1 MGIIHTRPLDLSIDE
16 TQHELTEAI
25 QRLNARR
32 VVIDSL
38 SGFELALAPT
48 FREDFRESLYRLVAA
63 LTGMGVTV
71 MMTAELEDTYTHLRF
86 SPHGTA
92 FLTDAIILQR
102 YLELE
107 GQLQRVMAV
116 VKVRA
121 SAHSTDLRLFEISA
135 DGITV
140 GDRVGDY
147 EGLLTG
153 SAHGVSPERQRP
165 RRRARSRRPRS

>member
-1 MGIIHTRPLDLSIDE
+1 
-16 TQHELTEAI
+16 
-25 QRLNARR
+25 
-32 VVIDSL
+32 
-38 SGFELALAPT
+38 
-48 FREDFRESLYRLVAA
+48 
-63 LTGMGVTV
+63 
-71 MMTAELEDTYTHLRF
+71 MMTAGLEDSSSHLRF
-86 SPHGTA
+86 NPYGTA

-121 SAHSTDLRLFEISA
+121 SAHSKDLRLYEISA

-140 GDRVGDY
+140 GERIGDY

-153 SAHGVSPERQRP
+153 SPRIVSPERQRA
-165 RRRARSRRPRS
+165 RRRSRSRRPRS

>member
-1 MGIIHTRPLDLSIDE
+1 MFSRFKRDTSIDE
-16 TQHELTEAI
+16 TQYELTEAI

-63 LTGMGVTV
+63 LTAMGVTV
-71 MMTAELEDTYTHLRF
+71 MMTAELEDIYTHLRF

-116 VKVRA
+116 VKVRT

-140 GDRVGDY
+140 GERVGDY

-153 SAHGVSPERQRP
+153 SPHVISHERQRP
-165 RRRARSRRPRS
+165 RRRPHSRRSRS

>member
-1 MGIIHTRPLDLSIDE
+1 
-16 TQHELTEAI
+16 
-25 QRLNARR
+25 
-32 VVIDSL
+32 
-38 SGFELALAPT
+38 
-48 FREDFRESLYRLVAA
+48 
-63 LTGMGVTV
+63 

-102 YLELE
+102 YLELG

-121 SAHSTDLRLFEISA
+121 SAHSKDLRLFEISA

-140 GDRVGDY
+140 GERVADY

-153 SAHGVSPERQRP
+153 GPHGRLSRTSAATSSGALPTTEIV
-165 RRRARSRRPRS
+165 RRWHPISGCPG